1 MAILGLT
8 KEFSTVTKPGV
19 VATRRKPVQSI
30 PLHRREV
37 LCIAFSSGVMGV
49 LHGCAAAPKPAPVV
63 TTLLNGSLQAAAGVN
78 PSVSKRPSPLL
89 VRVYELKGA
98 TAFNNADFVALFQ
111 RDQAELGADMVS
123 REEIMLNPGET
134 RPITKTLAPE
144 TRFIGVFAAYRDLER
159 AHWRAIVAIEV
170 GKKNN
175 LLVRADELAIS
186 AALSN

>member
-1 MAILGLT
+1 M
-8 KEFSTVTKPGV
+8 TKPGV
-19 VATRRKPVQSI
+19 VAMRRKPVQTMAF
-30 PLHRREV
+30 HRREV
-37 LCIAFSSGVMGV
+37 LCTAFGSAVMAI
-49 LHGCAAAPKPAPVV
+49 LCGCAAAPKPTPVV
-63 TTLLNGSLQAAAGVN
+63 TTLLNGSIQAAAGVN

-89 VRVYELKGA
+89 VRIYELKGD

-111 RDQAELGADMVS
+111 RDQAELGADMVN

-134 RPITKTLAPE
+134 RPITKKLAPE

-159 AHWRAIVAIEV
+159 SHWRAIVTIEV

-186 AALSN
+186 AALPN